1 MHASGIVLPDL
12 RMTTMTTAAE
22 QFTAAEQLS
31 ELVATRRA
39 NMSTAMLRMASVSRA
54 VGTKFCQWQN
64 YANYEHTLYFWHNNI
79 NYVYYASKPGQPGF
93 RRVIYIAVII
103 NLILTTMQKIQ
114 GMFIICIIM
123 QSVT

>member
-54 VGTKFCQWQN
+54 VGTKFCQGQH

-79 NYVYYASKPGQPGF
+79 NYVYYASKPGLVPGTNPGLD
-93 RRVIYIAVII
+93 A
-103 NLILTTMQKIQ
+103 
-114 GMFIICIIM
+114 
-123 QSVT
+123 

>member
-54 VGTKFCQWQN
+54 VGTK
-64 YANYEHTLYFWHNNI
+64 LYVND
-79 NYVYYASKPGQPGF
+79 
-93 RRVIYIAVII
+93 R
-103 NLILTTMQKIQ
+103 
-114 GMFIICIIM
+114 IM
-123 QSVT
+123 QIMNIPCIFGIITLIMYIMRLNPGWFPEPTRV